1 MSQPANPIAG
11 IVVAAHRRARRRIS
25 LVDAL
30 GRRIRASGASYA
42 ALRQRPMAVAAAIR
56 HLAGMAKRTMSPR
69 SDTLIPRGVPLV
81 RAASSIWR
89 FAVGVL
95 RDFRANQGLLLAG
108 AVAYYALLSLVP
120 MLVLVVIVLAH
131 VMDPQRLLAT
141 IGEYLNFI
149 VPGYAGPVV
158 AQLDLVLEHRDVIGG
173 FLLVSILFFS
183 SLAFTVLE
191 NAMSVIF
198 LHRVAIRRR
207 RFLVSAVLPYLF
219 ILFLGAGL
227 LVATVV
233 SGRLAVLATRD
244 VAVMGVAHSLQAVSS
259 VLLYLV
265 GVAGEVLVVTAI
277 YLVMP
282 VGSMRW
288 RHALIGG
295 VTACVL
301 WEITR
306 HFLVWYYATL
316 SQIQL
321 VYGSFATAIA
331 VLLSVEVAAAFLL
344 LGAQVIANYE
354 RAVRARPKVRGRRAS
369 LRVAPLPRRA

>member
-1 MSQPANPIAG
+1 MGVRMRADSTG
-11 IVVAAHRRARRRIS
+11 SRAREQQHRQAGAGRAEPSS
-25 LVDAL
+25 L
-30 GRRIRASGASYA
+30 SYA
-42 ALRQRPMAVAAAIR
+42 GLSARPMAAAAALR
-56 HLAGMAKRTMSPR
+56 HLAGMARSTMSPR
-69 SDTLIPRGVPLV
+69 SDTLIPRGAPLA
-81 RAASSIWR
+81 RAAGTSWR

-95 RDFRANQGLLLAG
+95 RDFKANQGLLLAG
-108 AVAYYALLSLVP
+108 AVAYYALLSLLP
-120 MLVLVVIVLAH
+120 MLVLVVIALSHFVEA
-131 VMDPQRLLAT
+131 QRLLGT

-149 VPGYAGPVV
+149 VPGYAGPIVD
-158 AQLDLVLEHRDVIGG
+158 QLSLVLQHREVIGG
-173 FLLVSILFFS
+173 FLLVSIFFFS

-207 RFLVSAVLPYLF
+207 RFFVSAVLPYFF

-233 SGRLAVLATRD
+233 SGRLGVLATRD
-244 VAVMGVAHSLQAVSS
+244 VAVMGVEHSLQAVSS
-259 VLLYLV
+259 VLLYFV

-295 VTACVL
+295 ITACVL

-316 SQIQL
+316 SQIQV
-321 VYGSFATAIA
+321 VYGSFAAAIA

-354 RAVRARPKVRGRRAS
+354 RAVRARPKARSRRTGMHV
-369 LRVAPLPRRA
+369 VAPREPAKL